1 MIRTVTKPMRID
13 IITAVPEL
21 LSGPLNHSIP
31 KRAQEKGLLELHIHN
46 LHEYGIGKYRQI
58 DDYPFG
64 GGAGMVLKPEP
75 LAAAIEKL
83 TQERKYQQII
93 YTTPDGESFKQP
105 RATQLSLLE
114 NIIII
119 CGHYKGIDQRIR
131 DQFVTLELSL
141 GDFVL
146 SGGEIAACAITD
158 AVVRLL
164 PGVIGNEESAL
175 SDSFQDNLL
184 APPLYTR
191 PENFNGSSVPD
202 VLLSGN
208 HANIETWRLEQSI
221 ERTQRLRPDL
231 LNPNE

>member
-1 MIRTVTKPMRID
+1 MRID

-105 RATQLSLLE
+105 RANQLSLLE

-208 HANIETWRLEQSI
+208 HTKIETWRLEQSI